1 MSKADPEKEF
11 ELENKLIEE
20 MPPAP
25 QAAKSN
31 ASAETLAGTRN
42 AEAVS
47 RLSEEPVKEEG
58 AGSNSKQ
65 TSDAREQPGQLKME
79 LDKYK
84 DIALRSVAD
93 LDNYRKRMAREKD
106 DAIRYANASFLERL
120 IPILDNFDLGLQAAK
135 GGGSQSAVIDGM
147 TMVFKQLQ
155 EFLASCGV
163 ETIDATG
170 DHFDPNLHEALA
182 QEENAQV
189 EEGVVIR
196 QLRKGYKLKDRLIRP
211 ANVVVS
217 KGVPAGEDSA
227 KTGANPQESRESR
240 GDELIAG

>member
-1 MSKADPEKEF
+1 MSKVDPEKEF
-11 ELENKLIEE
+11 ELEEKLIEE
-20 MPPAP
+20 TPDAS
-25 QAAKSN
+25 QAAKSS
-31 ASAETLAGTRN
+31 ASVETSAGIRN
-42 AEAVS
+42 PETTS
-47 RLSEEPVKEEG
+47 RLGEEMVNEEG
-58 AGSNSKQ
+58 AGTNFKQ
-65 TSDAREQPGQLKME
+65 TGDAREQLGQLKTE

-135 GGGSQSAVIDGM
+135 VGGSQSAVIDGM

-170 DHFDPNLHEALA
+170 EHFDPNVHEAIA
-182 QEENAQV
+182 QEENAEV

-196 QLRKGYKLKDRLIRP
+196 QLRKGYRLKDRLIRP

-217 KGVPAGEDSA
+217 KGVPVGEDSA
-227 KTGANPQESRESR
+227 KAGASK
-240 GDELIAG
+240 

>member
-1 MSKADPEKEF
+1 
-11 ELENKLIEE
+11 
-20 MPPAP
+20 
-25 QAAKSN
+25 
-31 ASAETLAGTRN
+31 
-42 AEAVS
+42 
-47 RLSEEPVKEEG
+47 
-58 AGSNSKQ
+58 
-65 TSDAREQPGQLKME
+65 
-79 LDKYK
+79 
-84 DIALRSVAD
+84 
-93 LDNYRKRMAREKD
+93 MAREKD
-106 DAIRYANASFLERL
+106 DAIRYANANFLERL

-170 DHFDPNLHEALA
+170 EHFDPNLHEALA

-217 KGVPAGEDSA
+217 KGAPVGEDPA
-227 KTGANPQESRESR
+227 KTGANPQESRKSR

>member
-20 MPPAP
+20 TPSAP
-25 QAAKSN
+25 QAAKSS
-31 ASAETLAGTRN
+31 ASLEASGTRN
-42 AEAVS
+42 PETAS

-58 AGSNSKQ
+58 AGTNFKQ
-65 TSDAREQPGQLKME
+65 TDDAREQLGQLKME
-79 LDKYK
+79 LEKYK

-106 DAIRYANASFLERL
+106 DAIRYANANFLERL

-135 GGGSQSAVIDGM
+135 AGGSQSVVIDGM

-170 DHFDPNLHEALA
+170 EHFDPNLHEAIA
-182 QEENAQV
+182 QEENAEV

-217 KGVPAGEDSA
+217 KGVPVGEDSA
-227 KTGANPQESRESR
+227 KAGA
-240 GDELIAG
+240 GT

>member
-1 MSKADPEKEF
+1 MSKVDPEKEF
-11 ELENKLIEE
+11 ELEEKLIEE
-20 MPPAP
+20 TPDAS
-25 QAAKSN
+25 QAAKSS
-31 ASAETLAGTRN
+31 ASVETSAGIRN
-42 AEAVS
+42 PETTS
-47 RLSEEPVKEEG
+47 RLGEEMVNEEG
-58 AGSNSKQ
+58 AGTNFKQ
-65 TSDAREQPGQLKME
+65 TGDAREQLGQLKTE

-135 GGGSQSAVIDGM
+135 VGGSQSAVIDGM

-170 DHFDPNLHEALA
+170 EHFDPNVHEAIA
-182 QEENAQV
+182 QEENTEV

-196 QLRKGYKLKDRLIRP
+196 QLRKGYRLKDRLIRP

-217 KGVPAGEDSA
+217 KGVPVGEDSA
-227 KTGANPQESRESR
+227 KAGA
-240 GDELIAG
+240 GK

>member
-1 MSKADPEKEF
+1 MSKADPEKELG
-11 ELENKLIEE
+11 LENRSIEE
-20 MPPAP
+20 TTAAP
-25 QAAKSN
+25 QAAKSS
-31 ASAETLAGTRN
+31 ASLETASGIRIPETS
-42 AEAVS
+42 S
-47 RLSEEPVKEEG
+47 RLNEEPVNEEG
-58 AGSNSKQ
+58 AGTNFKR
-65 TSDAREQPGQLKME
+65 TGDTREQLEQLKTE

-135 GGGSQSAVIDGM
+135 AGGSQSAVIDGM

-155 EFLASCGV
+155 EFLAGCGV

-170 DHFDPNLHEALA
+170 EHFDPNVHEAIA
-182 QEENAQV
+182 QEENAEV
-189 EEGVVIR
+189 EDGVVIR
-196 QLRKGYKLKDRLIRP
+196 QLRKGYRLKDRLIRP

-217 KGVPAGEDSA
+217 KGISVGEGSA
-227 KTGANPQESRESR
+227 KAGA
-240 GDELIAG
+240 GT